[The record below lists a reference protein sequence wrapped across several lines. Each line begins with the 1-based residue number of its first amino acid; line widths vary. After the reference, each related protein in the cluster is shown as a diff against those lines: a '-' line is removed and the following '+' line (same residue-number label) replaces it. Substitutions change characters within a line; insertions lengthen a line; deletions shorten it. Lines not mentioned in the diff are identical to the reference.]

1 MMPEFFD
8 ANRDMTLFVP
18 LITKEQ
24 VIIEDKLEDTSTIME
39 VVQQQIEN
47 LNDLCN
53 TIDFDLHEASIDDYV
68 EDALTYVNEHYLTI
82 HDLEQS
88 IENNYQMRLLFAFIY
103 DLITTDLIKHIIPQV
118 TKLAGFELR
127 DLILLDIDQLKE
139 KIFIAIKNRVDHL
152 NSLKDALTDESLD
165 VNYEVLKFTWYYDL
179 FDTELVKFQEN
190 LLTPLILK
198 YEVEINSYISHI

>member
-1 MMPEFFD
+1 MPEFFD

>member
-1 MMPEFFD
+1 MPEFFD
-8 ANRDMTLFVP
+8 SNRDMTLFVP

-68 EDALTYVNEHYLTI
+68 EDALTYVNDHYLTI

>member
-1 MMPEFFD
+1 MPEFFD
-8 ANRDMTLFVP
+8 SNRDMTLFVP

-24 VIIEDKLEDTSTIME
+24 VIIENKLEDTSTIME

-68 EDALTYVNEHYLTI
+68 EDALSYVNEHYLTI

-103 DLITTDLIKHIIPQV
+103 DLITTDLIKHVVPQV

-139 KIFIAIKNRVDHL
+139 KIFIAIKSRVDHL
-152 NSLKDALTDESLD
+152 NSLKDNLTDESLD

-179 FDTELVKFQEN
+179 FDTDLIKFQEN

>member
-1 MMPEFFD
+1 MPEFFD
-8 ANRDMTLFVP
+8 SNRDMTLFVP

-68 EDALTYVNEHYLTI
+68 EDALTYVNDHYLTI

-127 DLILLDIDQLKE
+127 DLILLDVDQLKE

>member
-1 MMPEFFD
+1 MPEFFD
-8 ANRDMTLFVP
+8 SNRDMTLFVP

-39 VVQQQIEN
+39 VIQQQIEN

-68 EDALTYVNEHYLTI
+68 EDALSYVNDHYLTI

-152 NSLKDALTDESLD
+152 NSLKDGLTDESLD

-179 FDTELVKFQEN
+179 FDTDLVKFQEN
-190 LLTPLILK
+190 LLTPLLLK

>member
-1 MMPEFFD
+1 MPEFFD
-8 ANRDMTLFVP
+8 SNRDMTLFVP

-24 VIIEDKLEDTSTIME
+24 VIIENKLEDTSTIME

-68 EDALTYVNEHYLTI
+68 EDALSYVNEHYLTI

-103 DLITTDLIKHIIPQV
+103 DLITTDLIKHIVPQV

-139 KIFIAIKNRVDHL
+139 KIFIAIKSRVDHL
-152 NSLKDALTDESLD
+152 NSLKDNLTDESLD

-179 FDTELVKFQEN
+179 FDTDLIKFQEN